1 MIFGDEDRERILV
14 YEKKGSNVALKRMIP
29 SIDDIKLEISKICKD
44 SSIKRVWVFGS
55 YARNEADLDS
65 DLDLIV
71 DLENALDIERFDS
84 IHNVKIDLMSLSLF
98 NRKMQSDLRF
108 NKRFV
113 DRVDRERI
121 LVYEKKER
129 K

>member
-1 MIFGDEDRERILV
+1 MI
-14 YEKKGSNVALKRMIP
+14 A
-29 SIDDIKLEISKICKD
+29 SIDDIKLELSKICKD
-44 SSIKRVWVFGS
+44 SSIKRVWLFGS

-71 DLENALDIERFDS
+71 ELDNALEIERFDT
-84 IHNVKIDLMSLSLF
+84 ILGLNVDILTLKSFD
-98 NRKMQSDLRF
+98 RKRKSHLRF
-108 NKRFV
+108 DRRFV

-121 LVYEKKER
+121 LVYDKKER

>member
-1 MIFGDEDRERILV
+1 ME
-14 YEKKGSNVALKRMIP
+14 RMIP

-71 DLENALDIERFDS
+71 DLDNALEIERFDTVLGMDVDVLTLKS
-84 IHNVKIDLMSLSLF
+84 YD
-98 NRKMQSDLRF
+98 RKRQSDLRF
-108 NKRFV
+108 NKNFV
-113 DRVDRERI
+113 SRVDKERI
-121 LVYEKKER
+121 LVYEKH
-129 K
+129 

>member
-1 MIFGDEDRERILV
+1 MERT
-14 YEKKGSNVALKRMIP
+14 IP
-29 SIDDIKLEISKICKD
+29 SLDDIKLEISKICKD

-71 DLENALDIERFDS
+71 DLDNALEIEKFDTVLGMDVDVLTLKS
-84 IHNVKIDLMSLSLF
+84 YD
-98 NRKMQSDLRF
+98 RKRHSDLRF

-113 DRVDRERI
+113 DRVDKERI
-121 LVYEKKER
+121 LVYEKH
-129 K
+129 

>member
-1 MIFGDEDRERILV
+1 M
-14 YEKKGSNVALKRMIP
+14 KRTIP
-29 SIDDIKLEISKICKD
+29 SIDDIKLELNKICKD

-71 DLENALDIERFDS
+71 DLDNALEIERFDT
-84 IHNVKIDLMSLSLF
+84 ILGIDVDILTLKSYD
-98 NRKMQSDLRF
+98 RKRQSDLRF
-108 NKRFV
+108 DKNFV
-113 DRVDRERI
+113 SRVDRERI